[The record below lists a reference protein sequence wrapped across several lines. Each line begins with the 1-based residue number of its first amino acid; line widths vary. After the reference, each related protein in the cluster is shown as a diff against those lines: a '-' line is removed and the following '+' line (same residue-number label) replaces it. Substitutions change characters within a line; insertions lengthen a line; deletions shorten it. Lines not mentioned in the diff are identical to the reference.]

1 MHITYR
7 VEQLEG
13 SKGYIAYCPA
23 MRPVR
28 VFGKTREEATRK
40 IPEAIRLYIEK
51 HPELKTQ
58 LESIDTVD
66 VS

>member
-1 MHITYR
+1 MHITYK

-13 SKGYIAYCPA
+13 SEGYIAYCPA

-28 VFGKTREEATRK
+28 VFGKTREEATKK
-40 IPEAIRLYIEK
+40 ISEAIKLYIEK

-58 LESIDTVD
+58 LESMDTVN